1 MARPAGLT
9 LERMGTF
16 HQGKGELHGITVVVD
31 TEGPEV
37 FVGRCDE
44 VTPAGVVLLDADVHA
59 ATDGVASKDEW
70 VRRAARFGVW
80 GRHRH
85 LVVPRE
91 RVASIR
97 RLADVDAG

>member
-1 MARPAGLT
+1 
-9 LERMGTF
+9 MGTF

-31 TEGPEV
+31 TDGPEV

-44 VTPAGVVLLDADVHA
+44 VTPEGVVLLDADLHRA
-59 ATDGVASKDEW
+59 EDGQPTKEEW

-80 GRHRH
+80 ARHRH
-85 LVVPRE
+85 LVVPRA

-97 RLADVDAG
+97 RLGEVAEG